1 MKIVGIVSARA
12 GSKRVPNKNIKPL
25 HGKPLIG
32 YTIEAALASTL
43 LDRVIVSTDGAEI
56 ADVAASFGAAIPF
69 MRPDALAQDDTP
81 DKPVFRHALEWLKNN
96 DGYAADAVVILRPTT
111 PFKTAALID
120 EVIAYYQSTGAGSVR
135 TVTKAEGVYHPYWMY
150 NKDADGRA
158 SSFVEGVDISQ
169 YYQSQLLP
177 DAFRLNGVV
186 DIVNAA
192 IVSDDSDSLYG
203 DDMRIY
209 EIPEAVS
216 MDIDTEMDF
225 KICESI
231 MEKRS

>member
-1 MKIVGIVSARA
+1 VKIIGIISARA

-25 HGKPLIG
+25 YGIPLIG
-32 YTIEAALASTL
+32 YTIQAALAATL
-43 LDRVIVSTDGAEI
+43 LDRVIVSTDGEEI
-56 ADVAASFGAAIPF
+56 ADVAASFGADVPF
-69 MRPDALAQDDTP
+69 MRPSALAQDGTP
-81 DKPVFRHALEWLKNN
+81 DKPVFRHALDWLKEH
-96 DGYAADAVVILRPTT
+96 DGYTADAVAILRPTT
-111 PFKTAALID
+111 PFKTAVLID
-120 EVIAYYQSTGAGSVR
+120 EVISFYQSTGAGSVR

-158 SSFVEGVDISQ
+158 SSFVEGVDISK

-177 DAFRLNGVV
+177 AAFRLNGVV
-186 DIVNAA
+186 DIVKST

-203 DDMRIY
+203 DDMRLY

-225 KICESI
+225 EICQSI
-231 MEKRS
+231 MEKRA